1 MRKKKKTGGKK
12 KVGTAGR
19 FGPRYGR
26 KIRMSVSKIEKSARG
41 TYECPSCKKTG
52 LKRESFGIWKCRKC
66 GKKFAGGAYRPPS
79 QVKGE

>member
-1 MRKKKKTGGKK
+1 MKK

-26 KIRMSVSKIEKSARG
+26 RVKKVISEMEKISKS
-41 TYECPSCKKTG
+41 TYECPSCKKMG

-66 GKKFAGGAYRPPS
+66 GKKITGGAFRPPS
-79 QVKGE
+79 KAGE